1 MFIVYMKNFYKKV
14 NTPKKSLIGF
24 LAGCW
29 GLVFLD
35 NSASWTSSILGRG
48 AGRKP
53 QKPKARKEDPEQ
65 EEPQPSEVEEF
76 FTAGEESFVA

>member
-1 MFIVYMKNFYKKV
+1 MKNFYKKV
-14 NTPKKSLIGF
+14 NTPKNSLFGV
-24 LAGCW
+24 LAGFW
-29 GLVFLD
+29 GRVFPV
-35 NSASWTSSILGRG
+35 NSASCIILGRG